1 MGFKEIEKFKEALL
15 AKQVWQMINNP
26 DFLCFKVFK
35 AFFSQIAP
43 SLKPR
48 SSPQAP
54 MLGKVS

>member
-35 AFFSQIAP
+35 AFFRKLLHP
-43 SLKPR
+43 
-48 SSPQAP
+48 
-54 MLGKVS
+54 